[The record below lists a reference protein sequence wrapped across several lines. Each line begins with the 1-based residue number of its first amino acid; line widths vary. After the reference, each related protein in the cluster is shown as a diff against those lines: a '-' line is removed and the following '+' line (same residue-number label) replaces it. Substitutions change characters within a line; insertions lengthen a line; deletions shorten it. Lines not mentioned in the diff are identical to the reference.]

1 MIAIVVAAVVVVLGA
16 CTGISIGVA
25 RLVGAVDEASA
36 DGRDRVRVDDA
47 CRALEVRLNRVA
59 PPGSAAGPRQRA
71 VAIRNENAAL
81 QPFLD
86 DLRRVA
92 ERDRD
97 DRADD
102 RTVNMWTE
110 LVEARTAY
118 ANALD
123 RQASSGAPAFF
134 VAPSG
139 DRDLPVLERLE
150 DLHRDCSPSVRRLGA
165 PDL

>member
-1 MIAIVVAAVVVVLGA
+1 MVIGIVVAAVVVVVLGA
-16 CTGISIGVA
+16 CTGVSIGVA
-25 RLVGAVDEASA
+25 RFVGAVDEAGA
-36 DGRDRVRVDDA
+36 AGRDRVRVYDA

-59 PPGSAAGPRQRA
+59 PPGSATGPRQRA
-71 VAIRNENAAL
+71 AAIRNENAAL

-86 DLRRVA
+86 ELRRVA
-92 ERDRD
+92 ERDR
-97 DRADD
+97 DD

-139 DRDLPVLERLE
+139 NRDRPVLERLE
-150 DLHRDCSPSVRRLGA
+150 DRHRDCAPSVRRLGA